1 MLISLFILFG
11 IILASLLF
19 AFLLSSVLQSDK
31 EESDTS
37 MDAIIQT
44 NMALIVTSTVDLTSE
59 ILTIVTGKTLL
70 FFSGIPGQTLN
81 LARFGLIVGGAIVF
95 HESYTYFLTGGDTIS
110 RTLLGPLF
118 QDVIFSIMQ
127 IVRLIYDAIIP
138 LFNYYSTIVGQVT
151 SGSISIAIKCDLTVV
166 VETLKL
172 LLFSFV
178 SLFKSTIEFAGG
190 QSIDN
195 NIMVNEWNLTDTF
208 DKFQGIV
215 AKQEPAAA
223 CVCDGLTDIL
233 DILFSIVQTPHLPR
247 SLNHAWNIPVSIV
260 QDILQI
266 LPPYTKVPHLSKV
279 MFHLGS
285 MVWEFAKFMD
295 LVGVTLFNK
304 IIQLFIPE
312 FSLRGVPEQF
322 IMATQARLWLAV
334 VEVVHVIYRTAIH
347 IIVPIPV
354 FLSDPEYMSKAMD
367 FGKVFIHLELWN
379 YGNANIVHWVGL
391 MVKRI
396 SVGLVRAIAGGK
408 FQITGIPEHVK
419 LNCDKVSSFIHFDE
433 RVPCF
438 FYHSAQIPISTAHLA
453 QSLFVEL
460 LWFSVVFQKQN
471 LWRTLQRYDGMVQS
485 NDITYSCQHR
495 RDNMK
500 WDKTK
505 EECLCNKP
513 TENFP
518 FTITRGDPFGNKQK
532 LYDPYCGQPT
542 LQANV
547 WHHTIMATRQ
557 AAEGTLA
564 DSYYLLYKTYYLGIL
579 EGAKLA
585 LRFVLAL
592 PDIFEGNFID
602 IPINCGWGTGNYTG
616 CNIRRHERNT
626 INWCDGSN
634 KQGCTCN
641 PLLPLNDTTLC
652 QCIYY
657 YPDAEQ
663 EVAQTGF
670 SNPLLKQLY
679 KPSVRHHWCGTY
691 SAEAFLSLTEDFAY
705 FIDNVVSQFAPAY
718 NSNNNNYCESKAYQM
733 LATDVLQY
741 SRNEWNN
748 DLLGPLGLS
757 YTKNS
762 CQLYGSYDVI
772 CSGSMTIRTGVLL
785 VTQQLRAM
793 IMTFSSILSLDIA
806 SFKVDLSERLCDLQR
821 AAAGASA
828 TVAAIFPVG
837 FVGPGVQQGLARMM
851 YSVLDV
857 AIVVIRFANNFLLWF
872 SDVIRGAV
880 VGRSP
885 EMATFQLIVNQL
897 NLLID
902 WLRRVL
908 QAFGTFMNG
917 IYNGAGM
924 FFFVLDKVLSI
935 FQSILSQA
943 VLEIVGLLFKVS
955 AGIIEYF
962 TDGDVYNGF
971 FYDLFLLITKFFD
984 MCMAKAYMVFDQLAR
999 ALFPITAWIN
1009 AQGEVLRTICR
1020 AFESVFSGET
1030 GGCGGGISASSAGIN
1045 TNVSENLY
1053 GDDDTDSGTQY
1064 NIPGNSNTNSS
1075 YNLRSDPHNH
1085 IFWASPDTPLR
1096 ISESMD
1102 WDGVSRCDIL
1112 VHQYKNYTWNQLRP
1126 LEQNEIRDCLEARYI
1141 TQEIINSTELPIPI
1155 DILYNWKRKYMVA
1168 FDLGY
1173 ASILYGR
1180 HMFGGLTTSEML
1192 RIMKHDHVRL
1202 DIYIPVFHKIRNFIS
1217 SIFTMQ
1223 NIDNTIHA
1231 AFQEFPNI
1239 ETTDSGV
1246 GNMYRLYKHTSGAM
1260 KKAYPKLVEL
1270 PYHFKKMKNVVPKSH
1285 ILRNS
1290 FNFTHHINEMST
1302 HLKQIPPLFKTLSK
1316 NRPRTKSKTTARSML
1331 SPILGAAG
1339 VDADLTPCN
1348 QREDSYVCVNCIVL
1362 DNIFNTVIREG
1373 KRMAGYYENTFALII
1388 VPDFKDF
1395 FYQQEQRAKAYR
1407 NNIGDSFE
1415 EAHNNAKEAENT
1427 MRSSF
1432 SNETVKISNR
1442 QRAGKDWDY
1451 LFENWAIRNDEDI
1464 VDILTRFVGT
1474 TGETYVPFFGYGL
1487 GYYIA
1492 YPFTEACPME
1502 IIYCDTSTT
1511 QERVNYISQQ
1521 FTYQAMVF
1529 GGLYLGQVYTGA
1541 PLFSFASGFPAM
1553 LLIMGAIYM
1562 WTVYSYIYTCAP
1574 NMPNCFMDDLFVW
1587 FYEVAYPECF
1597 CSYYPGLSNICNPE
1611 DCYFSG
1617 RVTEFKSCTTEVPM
1631 SSLDNLGYFWS
1642 PTFWFRKEFPDAF
1655 LWLYK
1660 TPPFS
1665 YFFQS
1670 FDGIKDIAMRL
1681 QDDIPITLAEI
1692 DCLGLRYSDL
1702 VLIGVI
1708 IYVVSFA
1715 LSILI
1720 PITIKVTVHIFKLAI
1735 LMANAMF
1742 AFGVATELQTIVG
1755 LEED

>member
-44 NMALIVTSTVDLTSE
+44 NMALIVTSTVDLGSE
-59 ILTIVTGKTLL
+59 ILTIVTGKTLV

-110 RTLLGPLF
+110 RTILGPLF
-118 QDVIFSIMQ
+118 QDVIFSIVQ

-195 NIMVNEWNLTDTF
+195 NIMVNEWNLTNTF

-233 DILFSIVQTPHLPR
+233 DIMFSVVKTPHLPR
-247 SLNHAWNIPVSIV
+247 SLNHAWNIPVSII

-367 FGKVFIHLELWN
+367 FGRVFIHLELWN

-460 LWFSVVFQKQN
+460 FWFSVVFQKQN
-471 LWRTLQRYDGMVQS
+471 LWRTLQRYDGMIQS

-505 EECLCNKP
+505 EECLCDKP

-564 DSYYLLYKTYYLGIL
+564 DSYYLIYKTYYLGIL
-579 EGAKLA
+579 ESAKLA
-585 LRFVLAL
+585 IRFVLAL

-616 CNIRRHERNT
+616 CNIRRHRRNT
-626 INWCDGSN
+626 INWCTGSN
-634 KQGCTCN
+634 KEGCTCN
-641 PLLPLNDTTLC
+641 PLLPLNDNTLC

-691 SAEAFLSLTEDFAY
+691 SAESLLSLTEDFAY

-718 NSNNNNYCESKAYQM
+718 NSNNNNYCESKAYKM

-741 SRNEWNN
+741 SQNEWNN

-772 CSGSMTIRTGVLL
+772 CSGSMTIRSGVLL
-785 VTQQLRAM
+785 ITEQIRAM
-793 IMTFSSILSLDIA
+793 IMTFASVLSLDVA

-821 AAAGASA
+821 AAAGACA

-851 YSVLDV
+851 YSVLDSV
-857 AIVVIRFANNFLLWF
+857 IIVFRFANNFLLWF
-872 SDVIRGAV
+872 TDVIRGAAL
-880 VGRSP
+880 GRSP
-885 EMATFQLIVNQL
+885 EQATFELIINQL

-902 WLRRVL
+902 WLRRAF
-908 QAFGTFMNG
+908 QAFGTFMDG

-924 FFFVLDKVLSI
+924 FFFILDDILAI
-935 FQSILSQA
+935 IQSILSQA
-943 VLEIVGLLFKVS
+943 MLELVGLIFKVF
-955 AGIIEYF
+955 AGIIELF
-962 TDGDVYNGF
+962 TSGGYGNGF
-971 FYDLFLLITKFFD
+971 FQDLFTLITKIFA
-984 MCMAKAYMVFDQLAR
+984 ML
-999 ALFPITAWIN
+999 
-1009 AQGEVLRTICR
+1009 LRQAGKLWSLLSQCLTPLTKWVSSLGVT
-1020 AFESVFSGET
+1020 FKSV
-1030 GGCGGGISASSAGIN
+1030 C
-1045 TNVSENLY
+1045 NLIE
-1053 GDDDTDSGTQY
+1053 GA
-1064 NIPGNSNTNSS
+1064 IPGLNLGCSA
-1075 YNLRSDPHNH
+1075 LRSGPTHDHF
-1085 IFWASPDTPLR
+1085 FWSAPDTPLH
-1096 ISESMD
+1096 IAESIN
-1102 WDGVSRCDIL
+1102 WDGVSRCDVI
-1112 VHQYKNYTWNQLRP
+1112 VHRYKNYTWNQLRP
-1126 LEQNEIRDCLEARYI
+1126 LEQIEIQECLEARYI
-1141 TQEIINSTELPIPI
+1141 TQQIINVTELPIPI
-1155 DILYNWKRKYMVA
+1155 DILYNWKRKYFVA
-1168 FDLGY
+1168 YDIGH
-1173 ASILYGR
+1173 ASLLYGR
-1180 HMFGGLTTSEML
+1180 HIFGGLSTTEML
-1192 RIMKHDHVRL
+1192 KIMKRDHVRL
-1202 DIYIPVFHKIRNFIS
+1202 DIYIPMFHKIRSYIS
-1217 SIFTMQ
+1217 SVFTMQ
-1223 NIDNTIHA
+1223 NIDKTIHA

-1246 GNMYRLYKHTSGAM
+1246 GNMYRLYKHTNTVIT
-1260 KKAYPKLVEL
+1260 KAYPKLVQM
-1270 PYHFKKMKNVVPKSH
+1270 PYHFKKLTHAFPKSH
-1285 ILRNS
+1285 ILKS
-1290 FNFTHHINEMST
+1290 SYNFTHHINELST

-1316 NRPRTKSKTTARSML
+1316 NRPRSKSKTTARSML

-1362 DNIFNTVIREG
+1362 DNIFNTAIREG

-1388 VPDFKDF
+1388 VPDFVDF
-1395 FYQQEQRAKAYR
+1395 FYKQEQRAKAYR

-1415 EAHNNAKEAENT
+1415 NAHNDAVETENT